1 MLMPLVAHNKL
12 PTFERLQEE
21 GQTIIRSGY
30 AMHQDIR
37 ELHIGLL
44 NMMPDAA
51 LAATERQF
59 LRLIGESNAIIQFY
73 VHLFTLPI
81 LPRSEKAAE
90 HIKAYYETFADIKK
104 EGLDALIITGANVS
118 QPNLA
123 DEVFWQPL
131 KEVIDWAGEN
141 VPSTLCSCLAT
152 HAVLESRYQQKRR
165 PLGYKRWGVY
175 RHHVIMQ
182 HPLVNGINTQFNVP
196 HSRFNQ
202 IDRKQFEVAN
212 LPILVEGENAGVHL
226 AVSEDGI
233 RTVYFQ
239 GHPEYDSISLAK
251 EYKREVLRFIAG
263 DLKEYPPSPKN
274 YFDRYT
280 QALLNEYQ
288 EKVVNAL
295 TQGEEIPVFP
305 ENLISSRLHN
315 TWHDTAAAILSNWM
329 GLIYK
334 ITHHDRKQ
342 VLMDGLDPDDP
353 LGLRNY

>member
-1 MLMPLVAHNKL
+1 MPLVAHNKL
-12 PTFERLQEE
+12 PTFERLQKE
-21 GQTIIRSGY
+21 GQSIIRPGY
-30 AMHQDIR
+30 AMQQDIR

-59 LRLIGESNAIIQFY
+59 LRLIGESNAIIQFH
-73 VHLFTLPI
+73 VHLFTLPV
-81 LPRSEKAAE
+81 LPRSEKATQ
-90 HIKAYYETFADIKK
+90 HIAAYYDTFEEIKK

-118 QPNLA
+118 QPNLV
-123 DEVFWQPL
+123 DEDFWQPL
-131 KEVIDWAGEN
+131 KEVIDWAEEN

-152 HAVLESRYQQKRR
+152 HAVLESRHQQKRH
-165 PLGYKRWGVY
+165 PLRTKRWGVY
-175 RHHVIMQ
+175 RHHVMKQ

-196 HSRFNQ
+196 HSRYNQ
-202 IDRKQFEVAN
+202 IDRQQFEAAN
-212 LPILVEGENAGVHL
+212 LPILVEAKNAGVHL

-239 GHPEYDSISLAK
+239 GHPEYDSISLVK

-263 DLKEYPPSPKN
+263 DLEQYPPYPKN

-280 QALLNEYQ
+280 QAFFDEYQ
-288 EKVVNAL
+288 DKVVDAL
-295 TQGEEIPVFP
+295 SRGVDMPEFP
-305 ENLISSRLHN
+305 EKLISKRLHN

-329 GLIYK
+329 GLIYQ

-342 VLMDGLDPDDP
+342 VLMDGLDPNDP
-353 LGLRNY
+353 LGLKKGKE